1 MTAAWRNYDDEA
13 LAALASAGLLRRAAK
28 DVEAGKVGWAEDDPA
43 GGTIVADGGRVQVAA
58 GGPGA
63 ARCDCPAPGI
73 CKHILAAAL
82 WLRTAPP
89 PATPA
94 AALPAAALPAAVLP
108 AAAPVADD
116 APAPAAA
123 PPATDVLAEVLAL
136 DQAAVFKTAGIAAA
150 RKAAGLLHDLED
162 AAIAVQGSVLAIT
175 LPGLDLVCRY
185 VAGAGFT
192 GMVSVAEPRL
202 HKALHL
208 LALAAVWRA
217 HGRQIAWPDAVAA
230 AVAAAPGAAMDAD
243 ERAFLAQA
251 RALVHELC
259 AGGWSHVGDLAAP
272 QLRALATSA
281 RVESFPRLAGLLRG
295 LAGTADLLARRDF
308 GADERQALRLAA
320 ETGALATA
328 LERAGP
334 ADAALVARLRGS
346 ARRSFDTGAT
356 LELLPLGAHWWERR
370 SGARG
375 LTVAFW
381 DPAALQVRA
390 AVLARRD
397 GSDPGFSKAGAWQHG
412 ALWPGTGAPAA
423 LAGSSLVLD
432 QPRLAEDG
440 RLGIGAGSGG
450 GAAGI
455 DGNSAGGT
463 RAGTLPGWPLHDP
476 RWQAAGFDDWR
487 ALRAALAGGA
497 GLLGERLELA
507 LLRPAACDPPRLDEV
522 RQEIRWHVHDRHGQA
537 LLLRLPYEAWKS
549 TRLDNLEAWTASGVA
564 IAGIV
569 ARLERLED
577 QAGDGGLLEPVTL
590 LLERDGK
597 PHAVSL
603 DFDAGPVR
611 PGFGARI
618 ARMLARRTAAP
629 AARRPPAHERVLDA
643 LLARLERRA
652 MSGHFHLPD
661 GGDDF
666 GTLHDQLLALGL
678 DTPARMLARYRAAPS
693 TGGAL
698 ALVQVIYTC
707 LELDTSFLDA

>member
-1 MTAAWRNYDDEA
+1 MTAAWRNYDDDA

-28 DVEAGKVGWAEDDPA
+28 DVEAGKVGWAEDDLA
-43 GGTIVADGGRVQVAA
+43 GGTIVADGQRVQVAA

-89 PATPA
+89 QGAKSAADDGPAPVAPPAVPATPA
-94 AALPAAALPAAVLP
+94 APQ
-108 AAAPVADD
+108 DS
-116 APAPAAA
+116 
-123 PPATDVLAEVLAL
+123 DVLADVLAL
-136 DQAAVFKTAGIAAA
+136 DQAAVFKAAGIAAA
-150 RKAAGLLHDLED
+150 RKAAGLLQEVED
-162 AAIAVQGSVLAIT
+162 AAIAVQGTVLAIT
-175 LPGLDLVCRY
+175 LPGLHLVCRY
-185 VAGAGFT
+185 VAGAGFA
-192 GMVSVAEPRL
+192 GMVSAAEPRL

-208 LALAAVWRA
+208 LALISVWRA
-217 HGRQIAWPDAVAA
+217 HGHAIAWPSAIGADPAA
-230 AVAAAPGAAMDAD
+230 GPGQDVSAAMNAD
-243 ERAFLAQA
+243 ERAFLTQA

-259 AGGWSHVGDLAAP
+259 AGGWSHVGDIAAP

-320 ETGALATA
+320 EITALAEA

-381 DPAALQVRA
+381 DPAACQVRA

-397 GSDPGFSKAGAWQHG
+397 GSDPGFSKAGAWKHG

-440 RLGIGAGSGG
+440 RLGLGGNG
-450 GAAGI
+450 GAEAGI
-455 DGNSAGGT
+455 DGGAGGGT

-476 RWQAAGFDDWR
+476 RWQVAGFDDWR
-487 ALRAALAGGA
+487 ALRAAVAGGA

-507 LLRPAACDPPRLDEV
+507 LLRPAACDPPQLDEV
-522 RQEIRWHVHDRHGQA
+522 RQEIRWRVHDRHGQA

-549 TRLDNLEAWTASGVA
+549 ARLDNLEAWTASGVA

-590 LLERDGK
+590 MVERDGK
-597 PHAVSL
+597 PHAVAL
-603 DFDAGPVR
+603 DFDAGPAR
-611 PGFGARI
+611 PSFGARI
-618 ARMLARRTAAP
+618 TRMLARRTTTPAP
-629 AARRPPAHERVLDA
+629 PSPPPPPAHGRVLDA

-661 GGDDF
+661 SGDDF

-698 ALVQVIYTC
+698 AMVQVIYTC
-707 LELDTSFLDA
+707 LELDTSFLET